1 MPDKPVLGSAPVDIT
16 DASTGRLFSIPLSS
30 LYFDGSTGQI
40 KADHWPEYGSG
51 SGSFKKA
58 VDGWLAYLV
67 KQSLLVSGTAPP
79 PQPAFSIKA
88 RDTGSTGNFVTV
100 DFENITVDK
109 NTPGNTTADVIVT
122 ETDNYTGLNAA
133 TVGNVIG
140 TSAGG
145 GSRPG
150 LVFVASNN
158 PTLPGAASGGK
169 LQSAGA
175 GKPFQFDFGGAFTV
189 QAKHDEAE
197 AVNTQVDVKDID
209 TNAKTFTLTA
219 VWQKKALGVKLSD
232 LGTKFAYEIVVTP
245 PAGGFAP
252 PASGPVT
259 LTGGS
264 DAIAAAP
271 AQATV
276 VSAS

>member
-1 MPDKPVLGSAPVDIT
+1 MPDKPVLGSAPIDIT
-16 DASTGRLFSIPLSS
+16 DPATGRQYSIPLRS

-40 KADHWPEYGSG
+40 KADHWPEYGAG
-51 SGSFKKA
+51 SPGFKSA
-58 VDGWLAYLV
+58 VDGWLGYLV

-100 DFENITVDK
+100 KFESIVVDK
-109 NTPGNTTADVIVT
+109 NTPGNTTADVTVT
-122 ETDNYTGLNAA
+122 ETDTYTGLTAA

-145 GSRPG
+145 GSQPG

-169 LQSAGA
+169 LQSAGV

-189 QAKHDEAE
+189 QAKRDDPEA
-197 AVNTQVDVKDID
+197 ANTQVDVKDID

-219 VWQKKALGVKLSD
+219 VWQKKASGVKLSD
-232 LGTKFAYEIVVTP
+232 LNTKFGYEIVVTA

-252 PASGPVT
+252 PAQGTVT

-264 DAIAAAP
+264 DAMAAAA

-276 VSAS
+276 VSGS